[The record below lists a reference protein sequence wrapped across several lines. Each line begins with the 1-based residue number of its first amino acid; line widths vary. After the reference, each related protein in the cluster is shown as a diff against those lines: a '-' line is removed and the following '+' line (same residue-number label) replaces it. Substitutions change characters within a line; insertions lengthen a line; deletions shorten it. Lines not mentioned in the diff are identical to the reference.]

1 MFGKEKHSNPLSRI
15 DLISLKKLDKSSGKN
30 CNKSNHIFFW
40 KNDLN
45 QVIQYQLKQL
55 FLINISALAGILL

>member
-30 CNKSNHIFFW
+30 CNKSNHIFLEERF
-40 KNDLN
+40 KSSYSIPVKAVVLN
-45 QVIQYQLKQL
+45 
-55 FLINISALAGILL
+55 